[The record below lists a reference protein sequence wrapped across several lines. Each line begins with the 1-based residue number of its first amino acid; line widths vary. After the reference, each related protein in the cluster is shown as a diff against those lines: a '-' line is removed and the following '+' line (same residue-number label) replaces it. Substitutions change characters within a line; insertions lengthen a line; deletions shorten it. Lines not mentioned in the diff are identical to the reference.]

1 MKAATAMT
9 AVKAAALAA
18 IFFVGIAAAAGKNV
32 AVVETELD
40 AQSGVADKLNKAE
53 IREITAELRRQA
65 TKNLPKGKFNIMTS
79 ETVMSQGS
87 AVLEECADENCVISL
102 GAKIGA
108 DYIVRGTISKFQ
120 TMLTLT
126 VEIYETEDGNL
137 IASSDAVRSES
148 ALQLLEQSKQA
159 CVDMYKSFLESLDLL
174 QKTPPPTEARASAAK
189 YTLTVDAEP
198 SDGGNIVLVPN
209 KSSYYADERVSVS
222 AMARPGYSFGG
233 WSGAA
238 SGHGLLNRIIVVMDN
253 DKSLTAIFTRTD
265 AGVQTAYT
273 APERREPVKAERK
286 NRTGFTSG
294 YVHSGEA
301 EGYEG
306 YAGAFQLGLAHVRPL
321 TENYFSYAVEAGMWY
336 GFYSFDVGS
345 YNTREGSH
353 YGVNIPVLC
362 QLDLAWLSLE
372 TGTHF
377 DLLFS
382 ENSTIFNFG
391 LVAGAGLGSRTFKIF
406 WRMNTGTAYG
416 SQTFGIRKL
425 F

>member
-1 MKAATAMT
+1 M
-9 AVKAAALAA
+9 
-18 IFFVGIAAAAGKNV
+18 F
-32 AVVETELD
+32 
-40 AQSGVADKLNKAE
+40 
-53 IREITAELRRQA
+53 IRARR
-65 TKNLPKGKFNIMTS
+65 
-79 ETVMSQGS
+79 
-87 AVLEECADENCVISL
+87 
-102 GAKIGA
+102 
-108 DYIVRGTISKFQ
+108 R
-120 TMLTLT
+120 
-126 VEIYETEDGNL
+126 
-137 IASSDAVRSES
+137 
-148 ALQLLEQSKQA
+148 
-159 CVDMYKSFLESLDLL
+159 
-174 QKTPPPTEARASAAK
+174 
-189 YTLTVDAEP
+189 
-198 SDGGNIVLVPN
+198 
-209 KSSYYADERVSVS
+209 
-222 AMARPGYSFGG
+222 
-233 WSGAA
+233 
-238 SGHGLLNRIIVVMDN
+238 
-253 DKSLTAIFTRTD
+253 
-265 AGVQTAYT
+265 
-273 APERREPVKAERK
+273 
-286 NRTGFTSG
+286 
-294 YVHSGEA
+294 
-301 EGYEG
+301 GYEG